1 MNAQIVGQTDKQMD
15 GMTDGSWMDEQTDGW
30 KDGRTDRQ
38 TAGWKEITYCIVR
51 KAMAE
56 IHRKENDEDKHKNE
70 IDQKEKKMWV

>member
-1 MNAQIVGQTDKQMD
+1 MGRNRPNVQFQPIQRMRFRR
-15 GMTDGSWMDEQTDGW
+15 TDGW
-30 KDGRTDRQ
+30 KDGRTDRQTDRQ